1 MMLEQV
7 APQDFFWVLEN
18 ICSVYRKPF
27 SMPLAQQQLAAPHTR
42 TSLRDALCA
51 YGFQV
56 TLMPVSLRKIKKEP
70 LPFLVWLRKEVTAAS
85 GHESDIPALILHM
98 TETHVSIASAV
109 ETSPQTI
116 TIAEFSSLYTGHG
129 MRIKPLPA
137 AANDADSSESAS
149 GQRHF
154 GFQWFVPELLKH
166 KKLWQE
172 VLLASLVIQLIA
184 LVTPLF
190 TQTIIDKVVVHRTQ
204 STLIVIAIGMAI
216 FMFFSAGLTWLR
228 QYLILHTGNRVDATL
243 GAAVF
248 GHLLKLPPL

>member
-1 MMLEQV
+1 
-7 APQDFFWVLEN
+7 
-18 ICSVYRKPF
+18 
-27 SMPLAQQQLAAPHTR
+27 
-42 TSLRDALCA
+42 
-51 YGFQV
+51 
-56 TLMPVSLRKIKKEP
+56 
-70 LPFLVWLRKEVTAAS
+70 
-85 GHESDIPALILHM
+85 M

-184 LVTPLF
+184 LVT
-190 TQTIIDKVVVHRTQ
+190 VVHTDHH
-204 STLIVIAIGMAI
+204 
-216 FMFFSAGLTWLR
+216 R
-228 QYLILHTGNRVDATL
+228 QGR
-243 GAAVF
+243 GASY
-248 GHLLKLPPL
+248 